1 MMVVATGVLL
11 PLVAAIP
18 WGILKL
24 YLELAG
30 PLFLWFAIVH
40 SVAPARGLQLP
51 KELVPGAFWAAATF
65 APIWASIGFQHGELA
80 FAALCFGLLVT
91 LNCWTIFAWEH
102 EDASQAHSTTQLGV
116 RWLREAT
123 IAGILMPLAAALFAG
138 PQLAPIFCAIAF
150 ASALLWMLDRVRASL
165 RPTDLRAAADLVLL
179 TPLLVV
185 AALR

>member
-1 MMVVATGVLL
+1 MIVATGVLF

-30 PLFLWFAIVH
+30 PLFLWFAIVR
-40 SVAPARGLQLP
+40 SIAPARRLQLP
-51 KELVPGAFWAAATF
+51 KELIPGAFWAAAMF
-65 APIWASIGFQHGELA
+65 APGWLDRGVPLGELA

-102 EDASQAHSTTQLGV
+102 EDVSNAHRTTQFGV

-123 IAGILMPLAAALFAG
+123 LAGTVMPLVAALFTG
-138 PQLAPIFCAIAF
+138 PNLASIFCAIAL
-150 ASALLWMLDRVRASL
+150 AAVLLHVLDRSRASL
-165 RPTDLRAAADLVLL
+165 QPTDLRAAADLVLL
-179 TPLLVV
+179 TPLLVIAV
-185 AALR
+185 LR